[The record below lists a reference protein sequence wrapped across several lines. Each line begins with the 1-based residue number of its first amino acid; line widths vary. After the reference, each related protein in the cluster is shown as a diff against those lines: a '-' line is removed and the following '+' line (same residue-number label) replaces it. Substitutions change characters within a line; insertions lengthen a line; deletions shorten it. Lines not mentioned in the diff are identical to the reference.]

1 MNCDRQLMTDPCIA
15 ALRRLIA
22 NPAARTGWRERLR
35 EYVASP
41 GASTPIAGYSGLTFR
56 ISTQQASPSA
66 ICRRRLFP
74 IVLILAPPR

>member
-22 NPAARTGWRERLR
+22 NPAARTEWRERLR

-41 GASTPIAGYSGLTFR
+41 GASTPIAG
-56 ISTQQASPSA
+56 IPD
-66 ICRRRLFP
+66 
-74 IVLILAPPR
+74 